1 MPFAYRESTALASLY
16 IGETMNPHFKIEDK
30 SIINEILD
38 KAEYGTLALSV
49 NNTPYAVPLNF
60 VRIEDS
66 IYFHGALK
74 NRKMKMLSKNQRA
87 SFSVVENHSL
97 IDSDFST
104 NDGLACPATQ
114 FFKSISIDGSVEM
127 VEDKKE
133 KIVMFD
139 ALMKKLQP
147 KGGYKSF
154 NDEVYDKALKATAV
168 YKLVADNISCKFKF
182 GQHLNEE
189 RFEMV
194 VRSLEARGTQ
204 VDKVTIK
211 IMREQ
216 REV

>member
-1 MPFAYRESTALASLY
+1 
-16 IGETMNPHFKIEDK
+16 MNPYFKIEDK

-49 NNTPYAVPLNF
+49 DDTPYAVPLNF
-60 VRIEDS
+60 VRIDET

-74 NRKMKMLSKNQRA
+74 NRKMKMLSTNQKV
-87 SFSVVENHSL
+87 SFSVVESYSL
-97 IDSDFST
+97 IDSDFSS

-114 FFKSISIDGSVEM
+114 FFKSVSIDGTVEM

-133 KIVMFD
+133 KIVMFE

-147 KGGYKSF
+147 KGGYRPFS
-154 NDEVYDKALKATAV
+154 DEVYDKAFKATAV
-168 YKLVADNISCKFKF
+168 YKLVADDISCKFKF
-182 GQHLNEE
+182 GQHLNKE
-189 RFEMV
+189 RFEMIIG
-194 VRSLEARGTQ
+194 SLEARGTQ
-204 VDKVTIK
+204 IDMATVK